1 MTTLHIMKTT
11 LPQYQKC
18 SQIYG
23 EKLCYIYVLLKKI
36 LKIKLAFKINFVYYL
51 LAALMFTLNPTV
63 YKTKFFVFYKVEP

>member
-1 MTTLHIMKTT
+1 MKTT

-23 EKLCYIYVLLKKI
+23 DYVEKLCYIYVLLKKI
-36 LKIKLAFKINFVYYL
+36 LKMPLAFKINIVYYL
-51 LAALMFTLNPTV
+51 LAAFKFTLYPNL